1 MVAPSQPHL
10 EELARSLGLSTDD
23 PASLIADERIV
34 RHYRALVN
42 AISGDMRRFAPY
54 ERVHRVRLW
63 LEEFRIGR
71 ELSQTLKLR
80 RHEFLRL
87 YSGEID
93 DLYSP

>member
-1 MVAPSQPHL
+1 M
-10 EELARSLGLSTDD
+10 
-23 PASLIADERIV
+23 
-34 RHYRALVN
+34 N
-42 AISGDMRRFAPY
+42 AISGAHSRFAPY

-63 LEEFRIGR
+63 VEEFRIGR

-93 DLYSP
+93 ELYSP

>member
-1 MVAPSQPHL
+1 M
-10 EELARSLGLSTDD
+10 
-23 PASLIADERIV
+23 
-34 RHYRALVN
+34 
-42 AISGDMRRFAPY
+42 
-54 ERVHRVRLW
+54 RLW

-93 DLYSP
+93 ELYSP